1 MFSKVSDNDFPVLE
15 ELVKKIAKE
24 KQPFERLVMKKS
36 DLKEMFQYNQFKIR
50 ILDEKV
56 TNRPHYYFRYY
67 VSTLEV
73 RWSNRQLPTQSVGR
87 TVVSQKRVAH

>member
-1 MFSKVSDNDFPVLE
+1 MTSHQWSVHEYLFIHLVIKAVGVQVSFFQSVREQVSDNDFPVLE
-15 ELVKKIAKE
+15 DLVKKIVKE

-56 TNRPHYYFRYY
+56 KNI
-67 VSTLEV
+67 
-73 RWSNRQLPTQSVGR
+73 
-87 TVVSQKRVAH
+87 